1 MTVLGQRSGE
11 QFPEVWA
18 GEAEASD
25 DPNAE
30 KRLQWKR
37 GGRQELSDHLVLVRM
52 MWQGHINIDLR
63 RDNCDADHCYVVKCW
78 RTEQAPASVEALLY
92 NTQVV
97 RPAEIDVELIVCFL
111 SPNRTLKWNVLFVSF
126 YAYEFTLYWVELWTI
141 DHDQSIYFL

>member
-37 GGRQELSDHLVLVRM
+37 GGRQELSDHLVWVRM
-52 MWQGHINIDLR
+52 MWQGNIYIDLS
-63 RDNCDADHCYVVKCW
+63 RDNCDADHCYVVKFW
-78 RTEQAPASVEALLY
+78 RTEQPLASMEAILS
-92 NTQVV
+92 NTQVI
-97 RPAEIDVELIVCFL
+97 RPSEIDVELIVCFL